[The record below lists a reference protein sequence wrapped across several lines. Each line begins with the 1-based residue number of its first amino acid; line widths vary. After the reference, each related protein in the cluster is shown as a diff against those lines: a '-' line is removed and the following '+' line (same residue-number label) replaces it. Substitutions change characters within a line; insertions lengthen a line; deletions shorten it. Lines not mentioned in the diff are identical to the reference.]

1 LSICVLR
8 KNAAMLYILAKE
20 VHAVPSVIR
29 YMYFGSVKFFR
40 HLILSV
46 VFGWIGIATL
56 LAVFFGIKCHK
67 LETEDPPPQ
76 TIEEYISRM
85 TADGYTIEEIQAVL
99 SRGSLLNVPIES
111 QPEESVIQANA
122 DISLETA
129 PVSVTEPPVIN
140 ESAAES
146 AVTPMQNET
155 DESLEALFPNL
166 SAERSGSTETAS
178 SKDIFLTFEGAPSDN
193 MWDIL
198 TILNRQNANAAFFID
213 RTGGEDGAEA
223 LRTAV
228 SDKNTLGVLAGG
240 GKTYSDAESYLADFA
255 ALYTEI
261 SEAAD
266 CKPVLYRIP
275 DDAAMSEE
283 VRNDIVS
290 ELDRRGFVYCGYN
303 TVSNDRLPDSG
314 WQEIFDAVSEGVFRN
329 KVAEKAS
336 VVQLHG
342 GKDDT
347 VTVYTVEDIIT
358 ELAAKGYSFKA
369 FSDSTVIS

>member
-1 LSICVLR
+1 
-8 KNAAMLYILAKE
+8 MLYILAKE

-67 LETEDPPPQ
+67 LETEDPSPQ

-99 SRGSLLNVPIES
+99 ARGSLLNVPIES

-122 DISLETA
+122 DISSETA
-129 PVSVTEPPVIN
+129 PVSVTEPP
-140 ESAAES
+140 
-146 AVTPMQNET
+146 AVTESPVTETRNEAN
-155 DESLEALFPNL
+155 DSLESLFPNL
-166 SAERSGSTETAS
+166 SAERSGNTETALA
-178 SKDIFLTFEGAPSDN
+178 KDIFLTFEGAPSDN

-275 DDAAMSEE
+275 DDAAMSDE

-358 ELAAKGYSFKA
+358 DLAAKGYSFKA
-369 FSDSTVIS
+369 FSDSTVIR